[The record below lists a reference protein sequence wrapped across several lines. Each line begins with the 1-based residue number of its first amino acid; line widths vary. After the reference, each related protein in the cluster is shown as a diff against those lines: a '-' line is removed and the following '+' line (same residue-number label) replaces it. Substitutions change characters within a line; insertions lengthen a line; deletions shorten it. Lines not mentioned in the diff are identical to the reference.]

1 MQRAFFLSVS
11 LVCCG
16 LSGTASL
23 RGEDPKPEADPHFEY
38 LLKRLEALTVRLDD
52 REAALQRK
60 PLFRWQNPVSGAD
73 GAVFVW
79 TLQDR
84 PVALAKTHLNDQK
97 THYVETMVAVT
108 PKPFHVEKDSQGYWS
123 PPGSGV
129 KPAVVKDVD
138 PPAEAV
144 GVRLTQMRAIAR
156 NYRFTSFWGE
166 ENRSEWELRLL
177 STPLHR
183 YRNPAAGV
191 IDGAIFGFAQG
202 TNPEAI
208 VVIEAI
214 ETLTGKHWEA
224 VPQRLSG
231 YAIKAWREDELVL
244 DVPYLQRTPNNLSF
258 FHLYERPMPYPF
270 PKAEAKSP

>member
-1 MQRAFFLSVS
+1 MRFNGWLSTQVICYS
-11 LVCCG
+11 LCLIGTVC
-16 LSGTASL
+16 
-23 RGEDPKPEADPHFEY
+23 GEDPQPSADPHFEY
-38 LLKRLEALTVRLDD
+38 LLKRLQALTLRIEE
-52 REAALQRK
+52 REAALQPK

-73 GAVFVW
+73 GAVFLW
-79 TLQDR
+79 TLHDR

-97 THYVETMVAVT
+97 THYVETLVSVT
-108 PKPFHVEKDSQGYWS
+108 PKPFQVDKEAQRYWS
-123 PPGSGV
+123 SPGGDGKPTV
-129 KPAVVKDVD
+129 MKVAEPPAV
-138 PPAEAV
+138 AA

-156 NYRFTSFWGE
+156 SYRFTSFWGE

-177 STPLHR
+177 STPLYR
-183 YRNPAAGV
+183 YRSPDAGV

-214 ETLTGKHWEA
+214 ETPTGTHWES

-231 YAIKAWREDELVL
+231 YAIKAWRDDELVL

-258 FHLYERPMPYPF
+258 FHLYERPVPYPF
-270 PKAEAKSP
+270 PKAEPKAP